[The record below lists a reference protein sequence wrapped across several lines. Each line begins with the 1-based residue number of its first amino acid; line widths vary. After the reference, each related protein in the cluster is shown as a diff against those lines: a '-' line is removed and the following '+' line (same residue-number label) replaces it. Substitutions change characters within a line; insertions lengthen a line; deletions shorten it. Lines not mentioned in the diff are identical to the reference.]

1 MAWQRRAV
9 PVGVADRVKRRPH
22 SGSSGRT
29 FRRADADIESS
40 ASLNGVSGPTR
51 PSGDF
56 SARASPSTVPS
67 PRAHVLTAA
76 SSAPSSCT
84 IGTDRRSLIPHACT
98 AAEMNGPHAPAGGA
112 ISASSIGTARS
123 ETAVPISSTAPSV
136 IAARA
141 GIPINCKAHA
151 GWERSAGP
159 CWLIVKVAA
168 HGSRKGSANRRQQ
181 VEGAGGTRKWRG

>member
-22 SGSSGRT
+22 SGSGGRT

-51 PSGDF
+51 PSGDS

-67 PRAHVLTAA
+67 PPAHVLTAA

-84 IGTDRRSLIPHACT
+84 IGTDRRSLIPHART

-151 GWERSAGP
+151 GWE
-159 CWLIVKVAA
+159 
-168 HGSRKGSANRRQQ
+168 
-181 VEGAGGTRKWRG
+181 

>member
-22 SGSSGRT
+22 SGSGGRT

-40 ASLNGVSGPTR
+40 ASLNGVNGPTW

-67 PRAHVLTAA
+67 PPAHVLTAA

-84 IGTDRRSLIPHACT
+84 IGTDRRSLIPHART

-112 ISASSIGTARS
+112 ISASSSGTARS
-123 ETAVPISSTAPSV
+123 ETPVPISSTAPSV

-151 GWERSAGP
+151 GWERTLRGAIS
-159 CWLIVKVAA
+159 VKPAKSKLRLT
-168 HGSRKGSANRRQQ
+168 GSRKGSAN
-181 VEGAGGTRKWRG
+181 